1 MRKEFDVLL
10 LDVDGTLMDFN
21 MAEKRGMEQVLR
33 FYGIEPTTERLDR
46 YHVINEQV
54 WAAFERGEVT
64 KEKLVTERF
73 VTFFGEMGKSVD
85 GQEAED
91 LYRSLLDKSDFLIDG
106 ALEICAYLRERYD
119 LYIVTNGTSSTQYKR
134 LAASGLDQYVK
145 DIFVSEDAGSQKP
158 QKEYF
163 EYCFS
168 RIPGADPS
176 RMLLIGDSLHSD
188 IQGGINGGCRTCWF
202 NPEGRPA
209 LGEIRADYEIRR
221 LEELKGFL

>member
-46 YHVINEQV
+46 YHVINEQA

-119 LYIVTNGTSSTQYKR
+119 LYIVTNGTSSTQYK
-134 LAASGLDQYVK
+134 LS
-145 DIFVSEDAGSQKP
+145 
-158 QKEYF
+158 
-163 EYCFS
+163 
-168 RIPGADPS
+168 
-176 RMLLIGDSLHSD
+176 LIH
-188 IQGGINGGCRTCWF
+188 I
-202 NPEGRPA
+202 
-209 LGEIRADYEIRR
+209 
-221 LEELKGFL
+221 